1 MEIMW
6 LKEALFA
13 GMTAN
18 AFKLGT
24 VLSLGWF
31 WLRVSGCSVLYRG
44 ESMEQIDFSDI
55 LTAAERDAL
64 EISPPGYV
72 NHNSNS
78 TYFYVVRRVN
88 NCGDQEY
95 TLAAAVKVSIDS
107 DGNLAS
113 AKPNNIFCAK
123 IKQVFGSRVKFV
135 WYYCPIEQGSKP
147 AYFKIYGD
155 GGSREIDYEN
165 PIAVIPYAGQI
176 FYSHLSDIL
185 TAGKYLFCI
194 KTEDAAGVED
204 GSYSLLGIQLDNKSP
219 DSADILSVEAV

>member
-24 VLSLGWF
+24 ALSLGWF

-44 ESMEQIDFSDI
+44 ESMEQTDFSDI
-55 LTAAERDAL
+55 LTVAERDAL

-72 NHNSNS
+72 HHNSNS
-78 TYFYVVRRVN
+78 TYFYVVRRAN

-113 AKPNNIFCAK
+113 PKSNNIFCAK
-123 IKQVFGSRVKFV
+123 IEQVFGSRIKLV
-135 WYYCPIEQGSKP
+135 WYYCPIEQGLKP
-147 AYFKIYGD
+147 AHFKIYWD
-155 GGSREIDYEN
+155 GGSGEIDYEN
-165 PIAVIPYAGQI
+165 PIAVIRYAGQI
-176 FYSHLSDIL
+176 FYSHLSDML

-194 KTEDAAGVED
+194 KTEDAGGVED